1 MIFLSELK
9 KLLNDID
16 TSTEDPKI
24 VTRNRVGKEGT
35 ISFKKLGNDKI
46 KYVERNGVEITYDN
60 ENSILYIDS

>member
-9 KLLNDID
+9 DLLNKID
-16 TSTEDPKI
+16 TSSDDPRI

-35 ISFKKLGNDKI
+35 ISIKKFGSDEI
-46 KYVERNGVEITYDN
+46 KYVERNGVDINYDE